1 MIFLDKFVIICR
13 EKEKNMGDK
22 MKRNIKKVIIF
33 LFMLLF
39 IFYNTVYA
47 SDSYNINFKSITIDD
62 GLSQSLAEYI
72 YQDSLGYIWI
82 GTNDGLNRYNGNEFK
97 VYKNIKNNDNSIS
110 NNMISSLVEDSDKNL
125 WIGTDGGLNKMN
137 LLTGDITRYLVS
149 DEDKTYSNTVVDEL
163 LIDSKGRLWVCTING
178 LNLYD
183 SENDKFI
190 KVASEYLENKGLQDI
205 DEDNQ
210 GNIWVSTREGLYRYN
225 PDDGTVKEFLSDE
238 NDKNT
243 INENNI
249 FSIYYSEKKLW
260 IGTKTGGLN
269 IMDLEDY
276 SIKVYTHDPNN
287 PNSIPSN
294 FIRDILRDRDGT
306 IWLATD
312 QGLARFNEK
321 NETFYTYKNNTDK
334 DSICDDNIINLYQDR
349 SGVMWVGT
357 FNGISKFSINKDFK
371 VYRNYPTDPNSL
383 SNSSVC
389 GIYEDD
395 EGMVWVGTFNSGIN
409 KINKENDIV
418 TRYYN
423 DVNND
428 NSLSSNR
435 IKDITGIGNEI
446 WIATDNGL
454 NKYDKSTDKF
464 TVYKK
469 SDDKNSIVNDEIR
482 VLYIDKDG
490 VLWIGTRGGICTFD
504 RKSKFTSYNDI
515 LEQNGIYEKTVSSI
529 YQDNEGIMW
538 FGLGNDGGLVKYNK
552 ETGEVKNYL
561 ANDEEVNSLSFN
573 NIRSIAEDSKGNI
586 WIGTQDGLN
595 KFNKETEEFTV
606 YTYSEGLSNDFIY
619 GVIVDNKDN
628 IWVSTNYGVS
638 MYDQD
643 NDKFIRYYE
652 SDGLAT
658 NEYNGFSY
666 HKNKEGNIYFGGVN
680 GLTEFD
686 PLDIQNK
693 METSDIIID
702 SIKTSGGIELE
713 LKNNIVLE
721 YDSRELYVK
730 FFVPEYKSIN
740 QMQYAYKLEG
750 MDSDWIF
757 AGNENYARYASLSP
771 GKYKML
777 ISGRN
782 YNGIWSDISE
792 INIKVKNSIWKT
804 PLAYAIYII
813 IIASI
818 IYIYYNQVKILDAL
832 VTQRTQELNNNLEEN
847 KRLYKRLIELEKH
860 KNNYF
865 VNLSHELR
873 TPLNVILS
881 IEQLLTS
888 FNKAEIQISKEKM
901 SEYMNT
907 LKGNSKRL
915 LNLINNIIDTSKI
928 DSGFYRL
935 NKEEVNIVTLV
946 EDTALSMVNLA
957 EVNGLK
963 IIIDPEIEE
972 VFIECDKLDIERCI
986 INLIGNAIKFTSE
999 GGTITIS
1006 ISELHKKVRISVK
1019 DTGVGIDEK
1028 YHNAIFDRF
1037 GQVYSESSEEF
1048 GGSGL
1053 GLTLTRNLINLH
1065 GGEISVV
1072 SEKGKGS
1079 EFIIILPIQ

>member
-1 MIFLDKFVIICR
+1 
-13 EKEKNMGDK
+13 
-22 MKRNIKKVIIF
+22 
-33 LFMLLF
+33 
-39 IFYNTVYA
+39 
-47 SDSYNINFKSITIDD
+47 
-62 GLSQSLAEYI
+62 
-72 YQDSLGYIWI
+72 
-82 GTNDGLNRYNGNEFK
+82 
-97 VYKNIKNNDNSIS
+97 
-110 NNMISSLVEDSDKNL
+110 
-125 WIGTDGGLNKMN
+125 
-137 LLTGDITRYLVS
+137 
-149 DEDKTYSNTVVDEL
+149 
-163 LIDSKGRLWVCTING
+163 
-178 LNLYD
+178 
-183 SENDKFI
+183 
-190 KVASEYLENKGLQDI
+190 
-205 DEDNQ
+205 
-210 GNIWVSTREGLYRYN
+210 
-225 PDDGTVKEFLSDE
+225 
-238 NDKNT
+238 
-243 INENNI
+243 
-249 FSIYYSEKKLW
+249 
-260 IGTKTGGLN
+260 
-269 IMDLEDY
+269 MDLEDY

-294 FIRDILRDRDGT
+294 LIRDILRDRDGS

-321 NETFYTYKNNTDK
+321 NETFYTYKNNIDK
-334 DSICDDNIINLYQDR
+334 NSICDDNTINLYQDR

-371 VYRNYPTDPNSL
+371 VYRNNPTDPNSL

-423 DVNND
+423 DVNSD

-435 IKDITGIGNEI
+435 IKGITGIENEI

-469 SDDKNSIVNDEIR
+469 SDNKNSIVNDEIR
-482 VLYIDKDG
+482 TVYIDKDG
-490 VLWIGTRGGICTFD
+490 DLWVGTRGGVCTFD

-515 LEQNGIYEKTVSSI
+515 LEQNGVYEKTISSI
-529 YQDNEGIMW
+529 YQDNEGVMW
-538 FGLGNDGGLVKYNK
+538 FGLGNDGGLVKFNK
-552 ETGEVKNYL
+552 ETKEVKNYL

-586 WIGTQDGLN
+586 WIGTQNGLN
-595 KFNKETEEFTV
+595 KLNKKTEEFTV

-643 NDKFIRYYE
+643 NNKFIRYYE

-680 GLTEFD
+680 GLTNFN

-693 METSDIIID
+693 METNDIIID
-702 SIKTSGGIELE
+702 SIKTSGGVE
-713 LKNNIVLE
+713 LKVKDSIVLE

-777 ISGRN
+777 IAGRN
-782 YNGIWSDISE
+782 YNGIWSDVSE
-792 INIKVKNSIWKT
+792 IDIKVKNSIFRT
-804 PLAYAIYII
+804 PLAYTIYII
-813 IIASI
+813 IIAII
-818 IYIYYNQVKILDAL
+818 IYIYYNQVKILDSL
-832 VTQRTQELNNNLEEN
+832 VIQRTQELNNKLEEN
-847 KRLYKRLIELEKH
+847 KTLYKRLIELEKH

-928 DSGFYRL
+928 DSGFYKL

-986 INLIGNAIKFTSE
+986 INLIGNAIKFTGE
-999 GGTITIS
+999 GGTINVS
-1006 ISELHKKVRISVK
+1006 ISELHKKVKISVK

-1037 GQVYSESSEEF
+1037 GQVYGESSDEL

-1065 GGEISVV
+1065 GGEISVI

-1079 EFIIILPIQ
+1079 EFIIILPIK

>member
-1 MIFLDKFVIICR
+1 
-13 EKEKNMGDK
+13 MGDK

-371 VYRNYPTDPNSL
+371 VYRNDPTDPNSL

-888 FNKAEIQISKEKM
+888 FNKAEIKISKEKM

>member
-371 VYRNYPTDPNSL
+371 VYRNDPTDPNSL

>member
-1 MIFLDKFVIICR
+1 
-13 EKEKNMGDK
+13 

-371 VYRNYPTDPNSL
+371 VYRNDPTDPNSL

-888 FNKAEIQISKEKM
+888 FNKAEIKISKEKM

>member
-371 VYRNYPTDPNSL
+371 VYRNDPTDPNSL

-561 ANDEEVNSLSFN
+561 ANDEEINSLSFN

>member
-33 LFMLLF
+33 LFMLLC

-97 VYKNIKNNDNSIS
+97 IYKNIKNNDNSIS

-552 ETGEVKNYL
+552 ETREVKNYL

-573 NIRSIAEDSKGNI
+573 NIRSIAEDSEGNI

>member
-1 MIFLDKFVIICR
+1 MIFLDKFVIVCR

-33 LFMLLF
+33 LFMLLC

-371 VYRNYPTDPNSL
+371 VYRNDPTDPNSL

-454 NKYDKSTDKF
+454 NKYDKSTDKY

-777 ISGRN
+777 IAVRN

>member
-1 MIFLDKFVIICR
+1 
-13 EKEKNMGDK
+13 

-33 LFMLLF
+33 LFMLLC

-371 VYRNYPTDPNSL
+371 VYRNDPTDPNSL